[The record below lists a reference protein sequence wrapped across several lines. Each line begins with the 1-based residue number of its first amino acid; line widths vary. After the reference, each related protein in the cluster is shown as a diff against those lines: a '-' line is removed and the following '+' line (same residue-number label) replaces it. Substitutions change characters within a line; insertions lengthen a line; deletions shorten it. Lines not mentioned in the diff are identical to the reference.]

1 MTMKI
6 YLTHCSAEKDNAL
19 KGTNIATTP
28 DKLYTN
34 PELQA
39 FMQRCLH
46 QRVAWAI
53 LSDRYG
59 VWFPDVK
66 HEWYEKHPA
75 TVTELEAQQIVAQ
88 FDRDLQG
95 YDEIYFFV
103 WAETF
108 HPFYQ
113 TVLSATKLAGRVTQ
127 FSDLQMIRA
136 AAGDGEQR
144 AQAKAPLA

>member
-1 MTMKI
+1 MRI
-6 YLTHCSAEKDNAL
+6 YLTHCSAEKNNAL
-19 KGTNIATTP
+19 KGTAIATSP

-34 PELQA
+34 PDLQA

-46 QRVAWAI
+46 HEVAWAI

-59 VWFPDVK
+59 VWFPNVK

-75 TVTELEAQQIVAQ
+75 TVTEQESQQIVEQ
-88 FDRDLQG
+88 FDQDLQG

-103 WAETF
+103 RAATF

-113 TVLSATKLAGRVTQ
+113 KVLSITKLAARVTQ

-136 AAGDGEQR
+136 ATV
-144 AQAKAPLA
+144 

>member
-1 MTMKI
+1 MKI
-6 YLTHCSAEKDNAL
+6 YLTHCSAEKDNTFR
-19 KGTNIATTP
+19 GTTVATTP

-39 FMQRCLH
+39 FVQRC
-46 QRVAWAI
+46 QSKGAAWAI

-59 VWFPDVK
+59 VWLPDIP

-75 TVTELEAQQIVAQ
+75 TVTQQESQQIVEQ
-88 FDRDLQG
+88 FDRTLEP

-103 WAETF
+103 RPETF

-113 TVLSATKLAGRVTQ
+113 KVLVETALATRVRQ
-127 FSDLQMIRA
+127 FSNLQAIN
-136 AAGDGEQR
+136 
-144 AQAKAPLA
+144 